1 MVLKENLTDT
11 LSLQRK
17 EKKMSLKIYNGYI
30 FDKEYS
36 LQDLSLR
43 MKHLRLIVNKEVKR
57 QIYQIVINE
66 FSYYYNYSNLHD
78 IAHIQKKM
86 ENFSKLDKE
95 ILRCLI
101 EKNWSL
107 MYMYIML
114 RTEEKVSDISALQ
127 SVTPVPLYDKY
138 DYDFRCSL
146 HIYPLRKKLIA
157 LYVGRDSLQNI
168 ISIQPYLS
176 DYHYQNQTDKPEK
189 ISDEEWEIRKQD
201 WEEAIGPDYIVNNHG
216 FSANLSNYAN
226 IYFSSKN
233 EVFAD
238 IEPDHNKIKAD
249 LRDSF
254 SDFPKCNDGVTIS
267 EYVDSPEYKKWKKE
281 KTGIIQ
287 KAYVPLSRKEII
299 EMI

>member
-1 MVLKENLTDT
+1 
-11 LSLQRK
+11 
-17 EKKMSLKIYNGYI
+17 MSLKIYNGYI

-43 MKHLRLIVNKEVKR
+43 MKHLRLIVNKEVKK

-66 FSYYYNYSNLHD
+66 FSYYYNYSKLHD
-78 IAHIQKKM
+78 IDHIQKKM
-86 ENFSKLDKE
+86 EDSLKLDKE

-101 EKNWSL
+101 EKKWSL

-114 RTEEKVSDISALQ
+114 RTKEKVSDISALQ
-127 SVTPVPLYDKY
+127 SVALVPLCDKY
-138 DYDFRCSL
+138 NYDFRCSL
-146 HIYPLRKKLIA
+146 HIYPLRKKLLA
-157 LYVGRDSLQNI
+157 LYIGRDNLQNL

-176 DYHYQNQTDKPEK
+176 DYHYQDQTDKPEK
-189 ISDEEWEIRKQD
+189 ISDEEWELRKQD

-226 IYFSSKN
+226 IYFSSKD
-233 EVFAD
+233 EDFAD
-238 IEPDHNKIKAD
+238 IEPDHNRIKAD

-267 EYVDSPEYKKWKKE
+267 EYVDSPEYKKWKKD